1 MKNYFLIIG
10 SIVLLCIGC
19 GKSYMIDEEVA
30 FETKQW
36 AQDETLDF
44 IISVTDTSK
53 RYNIYLEID
62 HSKMYIYQN
71 IYMNVH
77 TKYPSGKSLKQQ
89 LNVDLA
95 ELDGKW
101 KGICKGEDCKAQI
114 VLQEN
119 AYFNELGTHTFG
131 FEQFTRDIKLSG
143 MNGISF
149 KVEEH

>member
-1 MKNYFLIIG
+1 MRNYFLIIG
-10 SIVLLCIGC
+10 SVVLLCIGC
-19 GKSYMIDEEVA
+19 GKSYMIDEKVD
-30 FETKQW
+30 FEGEQW
-36 AQDETLDF
+36 TYENSLDF
-44 IISVTDTSK
+44 IMSVTDTSK

-71 IYMNVH
+71 IYMNVS
-77 TKYPSGKSLKQQ
+77 TKYPSGKSLIQP

-101 KGICKGEDCKAQI
+101 KGICKGENCKAQI

-131 FEQFTRDIKLSG
+131 FEQFTRDKNLSG
-143 MNGISF
+143 VNGVSF
-149 KVEEH
+149 KVEER